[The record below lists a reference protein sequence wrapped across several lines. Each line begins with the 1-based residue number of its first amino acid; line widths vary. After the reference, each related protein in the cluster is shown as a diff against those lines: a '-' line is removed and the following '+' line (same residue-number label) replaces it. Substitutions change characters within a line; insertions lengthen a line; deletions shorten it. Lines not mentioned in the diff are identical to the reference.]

1 VLRMTVSAAFV
12 ADLEAVRQA
21 LSHKLPA
28 GGFEE
33 VLHECVRTTL
43 QSIERRRRGAGKK
56 TSANAPPAGSRY
68 VPVAVSDEVWAR
80 DDGQCTFV
88 GSIGRR
94 CGSRH
99 QLQLHHID
107 PFGKGG
113 PPTAAN
119 LTLHCR
125 AHNLYA
131 AEQDFGREHIDRK
144 IANSALD
151 VTRNVGF
158 GQHSRRPERL

>member
-1 VLRMTVSAAFV
+1 MRV
-12 ADLEAVRQA
+12 
-21 LSHKLPA
+21 
-28 GGFEE
+28 
-33 VLHECVRTTL
+33 TL

-56 TSANAPPAGSRY
+56 TSAKMPPSASRY
-68 VPVAVSDEVWAR
+68 VPVAIRDGVWER

-88 GSIGRR
+88 GSTGRR

-107 PFGKGG
+107 PRAMGG

-119 LTLHCR
+119 LTLRCR

-144 IANSALD
+144 IAVSRLR
-151 VTRNVGF
+151 RNAGAPPTISSV
-158 GQHSRRPERL
+158 R